1 MRITVPE
8 RPKPPWSGPIPDE
21 LVPQDQARDGA
32 TEVRLMRL
40 RLSLALA
47 ATFMI
52 PLAIAIPVVYATTI
66 GRGDQIL
73 IPGLLIAGADVLLA
87 ILTLRVARRILEP
100 VERLERAR
108 SEMADAYADARA
120 LALRDGLTGLGNHRA
135 FQEELTRQCEITKRH
150 GAQFALVLLDLDAF
164 KSVNDSGGHSSGD
177 AMLRSFGATIQ
188 PALRRT
194 DVAYRVGGDE
204 FAVILPHCD
213 AEGAAIFVRRLLATS
228 LEARGRAP
236 DEQAV
241 SFSAGISATAITGPD
256 RDALFRQADAALYWG
271 KRHGRT
277 CVTIFDPARHDGD
290 GGQSAPERSAAV
302 ARIAATGGVRAVF
315 QPIFDLVT
323 GTPQGY
329 EGLVRPLAGTGFA
342 DPGALFRAAE
352 ETGRTVEL
360 DLVCLDAVLG
370 RAHQLDL
377 PGSIT
382 LNLSPR
388 TLESEDFSATTLLRL
403 LARHEV
409 APERTVVEITEREA
423 VEDVERLTQ
432 SIGACRKAGMRI
444 AADDVGAG
452 NAGLRLL
459 AQLRFDIVKIDL
471 SLVQEG
477 AVRTSSLE
485 VVRTLK
491 ELADRWGAHVI
502 AEGVETPEQL
512 NFVRSL
518 GIPAAQ
524 GYLLGVPLDD
534 PARGAIDLARL
545 ATVKTDPLVERLRS
559 VQGALLDPA
568 AEAGGVG

>member
-1 MRITVPE
+1 
-8 RPKPPWSGPIPDE
+8 
-21 LVPQDQARDGA
+21 
-32 TEVRLMRL
+32 
-40 RLSLALA
+40 
-47 ATFMI
+47 
-52 PLAIAIPVVYATTI
+52 
-66 GRGDQIL
+66 
-73 IPGLLIAGADVLLA
+73 
-87 ILTLRVARRILEP
+87 
-100 VERLERAR
+100 
-108 SEMADAYADARA
+108 
-120 LALRDGLTGLGNHRA
+120 
-135 FQEELTRQCEITKRH
+135 
-150 GAQFALVLLDLDAF
+150 
-164 KSVNDSGGHSSGD
+164 
-177 AMLRSFGATIQ
+177 
-188 PALRRT
+188 
-194 DVAYRVGGDE
+194 
-204 FAVILPHCD
+204 
-213 AEGAAIFVRRLLATS
+213 
-228 LEARGRAP
+228 
-236 DEQAV
+236 
-241 SFSAGISATAITGPD
+241 
-256 RDALFRQADAALYWG
+256 
-271 KRHGRT
+271 
-277 CVTIFDPARHDGD
+277 VTIFDPARHDGD